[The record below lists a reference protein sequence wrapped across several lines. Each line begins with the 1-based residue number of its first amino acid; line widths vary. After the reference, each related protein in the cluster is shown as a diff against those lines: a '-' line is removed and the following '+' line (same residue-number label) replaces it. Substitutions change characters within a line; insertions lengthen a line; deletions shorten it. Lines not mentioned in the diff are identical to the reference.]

1 MVPASSLVMVHTVNA
16 EEYIVGISFR
26 ISFRLAFNNTF

>member
-1 MVPASSLVMVHTVNA
+1 MVPACGLVMVHTVNA
-16 EEYIVGISFR
+16 EEYFVGISLR